1 MVSKQ
6 VQKRAPVYKKLQSLR
21 SISNSPVHS
30 RSSIILDAVKYIQ
43 ELKRKV
49 EKMNQEIVAT
59 TAKITTTAQ
68 NPLSVQLKVE
78 PREEDQAGFQIKMSI
93 EKSCSG
99 LLVFVL
105 EAFEELGLDV
115 LQARVSCS
123 NNFLLEAVATINNDK
138 PSGKDHSKDAEV
150 VREAILQA
158 IQSWSEVSQ

>member
-1 MVSKQ
+1 MVSRQ
-6 VQKRAPVYKKLQSLR
+6 VRKRDPIYKKLQSLR
-21 SISNSPVHS
+21 SISNSPAHS
-30 RSSIILDAVKYIQ
+30 KSSIILDAVTYIQ

-49 EKMNQEIVAT
+49 EEMNQEIVAARAQVST
-59 TAKITTTAQ
+59 PAQ
-68 NPLSVQLKVE
+68 NPFPMQLKVE
-78 PREEDQAGFQIKMSI
+78 PREEDQAGFQIKMFT

-123 NNFLLEAVATINNDK
+123 NNFLLEAVATINNDDQN
-138 PSGKDHSKDAEV
+138 GDDHNKDAEV
-150 VREAILQA
+150 VRKAMLQA